1 MKAFIS
7 TCLLFLVLNCS
18 EQPSFEMDF
27 LAGTWK
33 VDGRDTYETW
43 EKKGPARLEGYG
55 YKVHG
60 DSQRVFETLV
70 IRELDGQLV
79 YEATVPDQNEGR
91 AIGFTLNPAHKEI
104 YSFENPDHDFPKK
117 IQYKL
122 LAPDTVLVSVLG
134 ENDRGFQLTLI
145 RQNQTLKTQ

>member
-1 MKAFIS
+1 MKTLVGF
-7 TCLLFLVLNCS
+7 LLILLLLSCS
-18 EQPSFEMDF
+18 DSPSFKMDF

-33 VDGRDTYETW
+33 VDGRDTYEEW
-43 EKKGPARLEGYG
+43 KKTGPKRLEGYG
-55 YKVHG
+55 YKVQG

-70 IRELDGQLV
+70 IREVDGQLV

-91 AIGFTLNPAHKEI
+91 TIGFTLNPAHKEI

-122 LAPDTVLVSVLG
+122 LAQDTLLVTVLG
-134 ENDRGFQLTLI
+134 ENDSGFRLTLV
-145 RQNQTLKTQ
+145 RQK